1 MPSLIG
7 PTNIPPWEAF
17 KMNVPVIYSKS
28 NGIKEVLEDAAYYVN
43 PLESESIAR
52 GIKEIF
58 ENNELKN
65 NLVTKGRKKLEETK
79 AKNLQSVRTKET
91 WVNLYSPWV
100 SESES
105 KEERKTISYR

>member
-1 MPSLIG
+1 MG
-7 PTNIPPWEAF
+7 
-17 KMNVPVIYSKS
+17 VPVIYSKS
-28 NGIKEVLEDAAYYVN
+28 DGIKEVLEDAAYYVN

-79 AKNLQSVRTKET
+79 AKNEFKHFFEIIKKYKDLKKT
-91 WVNLYSPWV
+91 W
-100 SESES
+100 EFD
-105 KEERKTISYR
+105 K